1 VAAKESLKL
10 IALVRFQLSHPFYC
24 PIAQLAEQETVNF
37 KVARS
42 SRAGTANLYGSQA
55 TVDGH
60 STLNRTIRVGSTP
73 TASTNFKQEEAVK
86 VSMDITRC

>member
-1 VAAKESLKL
+1 MKPHLEWVKFPKAFLFPSGWHGVKHAIVTRDKRGSLPR
-10 IALVRFQLSHPFYC
+10 V
-24 PIAQLAEQETVNF
+24 
-37 KVARS
+37 
-42 SRAGTANLYGSQA
+42 GANLYGSQA

-73 TASTNFKQEEAVK
+73 TASTNFKQEEAVQ